1 MHIEYKK
8 VLMKKIGIATG
19 CILVFLI
26 ACEKISDYT
35 IEQVDHPS
43 LSISAHQESRIHELV
58 YQIQSRNIEALK
70 NSVTPELHEKI
81 VTEPKY
87 LEQLCSLL
95 PEEKSLKNKELVSTS
110 ERILDRDDRS
120 FEVLYKLS
128 YPTDLVYLQIKF
140 AKNNKR
146 SLVDDI
152 QISKVAKSKA

>member
-8 VLMKKIGIATG
+8 VLMKRIGVVAV
-19 CILVFLI
+19 CSLVFLI

-95 PEEKSLKNKELVSTS
+95 PEAKSLKNKELISTS